1 MKRYLLPITFITVL
15 SSCGQ
20 PNPHRHHK
28 RQVTPSDIKISALD
42 LQKKFIQIRFE
53 YRSYITRKF
62 EQIECQTKL
71 AEADSFNISLNPDM
85 TFDSFST
92 EILTFKN
99 IDLNRT
105 KDLIGLKE
113 ISYYI
118 NCKINYDKGNEYI
131 IEESVL
137 YLAPNSQFSY
147 R

>member
-1 MKRYLLPITFITVL
+1 MKRFVLPITFISVL

-28 RQVTPSDIKISALD
+28 RQVTPSDIKISTLN
-42 LQKKFIQIRFE
+42 LQQKLIQIRFE
-53 YRSYITRKF
+53 YRSYISRNF

-71 AEADSFNISLNPDM
+71 ADTDMFTISLYPEV

-92 EILTFKN
+92 EILTFKDIN
-99 IDLNRT
+99 FNST
-105 KDLIGLKE
+105 NDLIGSKE
-113 ISYYI
+113 ISYYL
-118 NCKINYDKGNEYI
+118 NCKIKYDKGNEYI